1 MDVFGEQQTLY
12 LPAGTLT
19 YFICQTPVTAQ
30 MSDHDEIEVHYAD
43 ETSLKLPQLWL
54 DEEASQHIFW
64 RDGEIERLT
73 VTFGRGSQI

>member
-1 MDVFGEQQTLY
+1 
-12 LPAGTLT
+12 
-19 YFICQTPVTAQ
+19 